1 MLSELMVGTAVI
13 NIIIIIILVIDPIGR
28 SLATLPVI
36 KASSP
41 RNTRDYASPPTT
53 D

>member
-13 NIIIIIILVIDPIGR
+13 NIIIIILVIDPIGR